1 MVFAEAAGPE
11 PIRIGALIVLTGQ
24 YAMQGNAFREGLELA
39 VSELNE
45 RGGIKGRKIQLH
57 AEDTANLPLQA
68 LTAARKL
75 IEQNHVIAAITT
87 SYPELGTGAAE
98 FQKHKIPVVHLW
110 DSSPEIE
117 EMGEYLFGIGPW
129 APSSGEEAA
138 KFAAK
143 TLQAKTAVIVHINDP
158 WSQLVAG
165 YFEKEFSKNGGK
177 ILQSFAFNPQDQDF
191 RSAFAKI
198 RSLKPGVIYS
208 PVTDNIV
215 PFYAQLEQANLRTPA
230 VSSGVIAEEHI
241 VQKPESFEG
250 IFQTQIKDPSGA
262 DMDALAA
269 AYEKKFKSRTALPWY
284 VAIAYDG
291 LKLIGHCLETGEIE
305 SVAVRDCIS
314 GTKDF
319 PGVTRR
325 LSFNEGGSSPQM
337 DSIFKIVNGKFIAQ
351 D

>member
-1 MVFAEAAGPE
+1 MAGAADPE

-39 VSELNE
+39 ASELNE
-45 RGGIKGRKIQLH
+45 RGGIKGRKIEVH

-68 LTAARKL
+68 LSAARKL
-75 IEQNHVIAAITT
+75 IDQNHVIAAITT

-98 FQKHKIPVVHLW
+98 FQKQKIPVVHLW

-117 EMGEYLFGIGPW
+117 SMGDYIFGIGPW

-138 KFAAK
+138 RFAAK
-143 TLQAKTAVIVHINDP
+143 SLRAKTAVIVHINDP
-158 WSQLVAG
+158 WSQLVAD
-165 YFEKEFSKNGGK
+165 YFKAEFSKDGGE
-177 ILQSFAFNPQDQDF
+177 ILQTFAFNPQDLDF

-215 PFYAQLEQANLRTPA
+215 PFYTQLKQANINVPA
-230 VSSGVIAEEHI
+230 ISSGVIAEEHI
-241 VQKPESFEG
+241 VQKPEAFEG
-250 IFQTQIKDPSGA
+250 IYQTQIKDPNGP
-262 DMDALAA
+262 DMDSLAA
-269 AYEKKFKSRTALPWY
+269 AYEKKFKTRPALPWY
-284 VAIAYDG
+284 IAIAYDG
-291 LKLIGHCLETGEIE
+291 LKLIGDCLEKGEVK
-305 SVAVRDCIS
+305 STAVKDCIA

-319 PGVTRR
+319 PGVTRS

-337 DSIFKIVNGKFIAQ
+337 DRVFKIVKGKFVVQ